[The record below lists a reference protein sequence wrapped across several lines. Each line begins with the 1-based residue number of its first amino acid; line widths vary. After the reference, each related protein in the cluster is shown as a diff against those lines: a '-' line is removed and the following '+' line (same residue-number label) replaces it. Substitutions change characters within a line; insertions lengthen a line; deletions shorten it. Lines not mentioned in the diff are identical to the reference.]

1 MTIKNILIQQLNR
14 QIERIESVIE
24 QRKNLSSVYSKL
36 RLGYFIVAFF
46 GVIYTYDL
54 LSGPQYV
61 LSLILWV
68 AGFLVLVDR
77 HRKVY
82 ESQERFEHLRDVKK
96 DHIARME
103 LNWEKLSG
111 NKHAFSESE
120 HPFAYDLDL
129 VGDHSLMQLLD
140 SAIYEGGSRELVQI
154 LTNTSPDLSQIKRRQ
169 KLVKELSALQAFRD
183 KLRVIGLFTQT
194 HTSEKDWSLDR
205 MMKWLRSPA
214 ITGFMNP
221 IIYMSVLSV
230 FNIVVLILMLNKLI
244 TPWVLIGG
252 WVTYMT
258 AYKFN
263 EDKCS
268 GMFETAYQM
277 DRLLERLKAIL
288 LHIEQF
294 KFKKE
299 SELHVF
305 LEPFNTKGESPVS
318 YLKKVGRMLQ
328 PAALKTNQ
336 ILWFVINAI
345 IPWDLFFAMKIE
357 QLKKDLE
364 PRLSIW
370 LEKFYQLEALN
381 SLANFA
387 ELNPHYCYPEFGA
400 EHGSLLQSKS
410 LGHPLI
416 PDHKKVVNDFTV
428 EDEKNLFLITGSNM
442 AGKSTFLRTV
452 GINLILAFSGAPVN
466 AVQFKTGL
474 FRVFTSINVNDSL
487 GDGLSHFY
495 AEVKRLRALLTAL
508 KSDEEVPL
516 FYFVDEIYKGTN
528 NRERFAGSSAFLK
541 YVAGKRG
548 VGMVSSHDLELADLE
563 EEIAP
568 LTNWHFAESIQ
579 DGKMTFEYKLSP
591 GPCPSTN
598 ALKIMEMEG
607 LPVS

>member
-1 MTIKNILIQQLNR
+1 MTKDILRQHLNR

-24 QRKNLSSVYSKL
+24 QRKKLSSVYSKL

-61 LSLILWV
+61 LSLIVWI

-82 ESQERFEHLRDVKK
+82 ESQERFEHLRDIKK
-96 DHIARME
+96 EHIARME
-103 LNWEKLSG
+103 LNWGDIPLSELQFEEKD
-111 NKHAFSESE
+111 

-129 VGDHSLMQLLD
+129 IGDHSLIRLLD
-140 SAIYEGGSRELVQI
+140 TSIYEGGGQELLRI
-154 LTNTSPDLSQIKRRQ
+154 LTNTDPEPVQIRKRQ

-194 HTSEKDWSLDR
+194 HTSEKDWSLER
-205 MMKWLRSPA
+205 MMAWLRSPA
-214 ITGFMNP
+214 ITGFTKP
-221 IIYMSVLSV
+221 LLILSGLSLI
-230 FNIVVLILMLNKLI
+230 NITVLILMLNHLI
-244 TPWVLIGG
+244 SPWVLIGG
-252 WVTYMT
+252 WVVYMVV
-258 AYKFN
+258 YKFN
-263 EDKCS
+263 EEKYS
-268 GMFETAYQM
+268 GMFDTAYQM

-294 KFKKE
+294 RFKE
-299 SELHVF
+299 GSELIDF
-305 LEPFNTKGESPVS
+305 LEPFNTEGESPVS
-318 YLKKVGRMLQ
+318 YLKKVGRLLQ

-336 ILWFVINAI
+336 IIWFVINAI

-364 PRLSIW
+364 PRLSLW
-370 LEKFYQLEALN
+370 LDKFYQLEALN

-387 ELNPHYCYPEFGA
+387 ELNPSNSYPDFEPG
-400 EHGSLLQSKS
+400 EGYMLQSTD

-416 PDHKKVVNDFTV
+416 LDHKKVVNDLTV
-428 EDEKNLFLITGSNM
+428 KADKNLFLITGSNM

-452 GINLILAFSGAPVN
+452 GINLILAYSGAPVN
-466 AVQFKTGL
+466 AKEFNTGL
-474 FRVFTSINVNDSL
+474 YRVFTSINVNDSL

-495 AEVKRLRALLTAL
+495 AEVKRLRSLLSELESVEKA
-508 KSDEEVPL
+508 PL

-568 LTNWHFAESIQ
+568 LTNWHFAESIE
-579 DGKMTFEYKLSP
+579 DGKMTFGYKLSS